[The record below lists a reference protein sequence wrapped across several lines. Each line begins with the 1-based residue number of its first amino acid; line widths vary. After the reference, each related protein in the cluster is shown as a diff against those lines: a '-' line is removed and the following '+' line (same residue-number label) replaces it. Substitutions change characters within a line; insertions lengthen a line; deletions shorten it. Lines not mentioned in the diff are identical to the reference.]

1 MCKPFGDGE
10 PGIFVSRVSGR
21 GCPQLSGRGCPQLS
35 GRGCPQ
41 LSGRGC
47 PQLSGCIDVVVFVGC
62 VSDTRD

>member
-21 GCPQLSGRGCPQLS
+21 GCPQLSGRGCPQL
-35 GRGCPQ
+35 G
-41 LSGRGC
+41 
-47 PQLSGCIDVVVFVGC
+47 GCIDVVVFVGC